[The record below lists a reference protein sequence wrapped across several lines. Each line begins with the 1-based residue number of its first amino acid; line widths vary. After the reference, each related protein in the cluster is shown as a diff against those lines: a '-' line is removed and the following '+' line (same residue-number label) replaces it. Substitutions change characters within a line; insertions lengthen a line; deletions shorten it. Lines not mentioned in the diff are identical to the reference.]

1 VQEACVRHSSAG
13 SACVRPPEMKS
24 LQPASAKFAE
34 VPIRRESSNDAA
46 LSGIV
51 RFSPRNFLQSGRQPR
66 RPIPYAQQ
74 LPS

>member
-1 VQEACVRHSSAG
+1 
-13 SACVRPPEMKS
+13 MKS
-24 LQPASAKFAE
+24 LQPAAANFAE
-34 VPIRRESSNDAA
+34 VPTRRESSNDAA

-51 RFSPRNFLQSGRQPR
+51 RYSPRNSEHSGRHPR